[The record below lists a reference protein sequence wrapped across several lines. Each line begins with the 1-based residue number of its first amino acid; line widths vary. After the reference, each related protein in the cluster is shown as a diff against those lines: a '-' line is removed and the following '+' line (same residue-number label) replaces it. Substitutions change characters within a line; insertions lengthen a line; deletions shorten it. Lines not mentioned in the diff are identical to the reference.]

1 MKTSRIQFFV
11 RKRTQDSQLIILVF
25 FSDSY
30 IYGLIKTLIDRM
42 CRNNRTLKSFDIYLK
57 NLKQLV
63 LKNQYLLRMVDNV
76 IKKYVQNAINKTNT
90 ASMSVEMPNIE
101 RRYFKLSLI
110 AMYSKVKQNEIENLC
125 KRFCKNV
132 KLKLVFTSNKWVRHL
147 RTKILIQLFS
157 IQSLFINLF
166 VLAVMLVML
175 VKRTNI
181 SQPGLMNT
189 LVRIKIHIYT
199 NI

>member
-1 MKTSRIQFFV
+1 MKTSWLQFFL
-11 RKRTQDSQLIILVF
+11 RKLTQGSQLMILVF
-25 FSDSY
+25 FPDSY
-30 IYGLIKTLIDRM
+30 IYGFIKTLIDRM
-42 CRNNRTLKSFDIYLK
+42 CRNNSTWKSFDIDLK

-90 ASMSVEMPNIE
+90 GSMSVEMPNIE

-166 VLAVMLVML
+166 VLALMLVML